1 MEKYKILI
9 SNYKYADY
17 NKSQMPSAALD
28 KYRNSFVLLFNDGW
42 NDMGFYSEFWILY
55 VDREAYYK
63 EIGRVKLCNKEMK
76 LDNVYSYFDNIY
88 PYNKTYYFLK
98 KDKLIEIELSSNK
111 LKNYYSII
119 GMSTYNSLLNIL
131 ENDEKV
137 NKFIS
142 ELNEVNTLPNNDID
156 KIQNYDWF
164 KESILRDSNNYEREI
179 EIVALTKLKNKLK
192 IKNTTYHFSKEFE
205 NLFRTP
211 SPDELK
217 TMHEW
222 LLENTSFHMLF
233 NLANRIVNIMENIIN
248 TDTNNDIPFEILKTL
263 KIKLENHT
271 DFVEKID
278 NILNENKSFYASI
291 NKIKNILKVTKK
303 ELSELE
309 LGHYTSLSTISK
321 LIKKAGSYLRLTNGR
336 QMNDPFEGKNLLE
349 YIFGDSHSDWIS
361 TKRFITS
368 LTTVQDSLP
377 MWNNYAEGATGAMLI
392 YDKTY
397 LIDISKLNYIGIY
410 KVAYIS
416 LNSEKNEIEIKSK
429 NLTKEN
435 KDTLIREID
444 NLKRLFESEKEKI
457 RVYLNKLQEIEI
469 EIKLKNL
476 TEENKDTLI
485 SKINNLKSLFES
497 EKKEKKQV
505 YLNKLQEIEIK
516 LKNLTEENKNTLIS
530 EINNLKS
537 LFESEKKEKRR
548 LYLNKLQEID
558 FLFKKSDYSYE
569 SEYRIVANIENKNTQ
584 LEEKIENN
592 QLLNF
597 PFLYCY
603 LNSHK
608 IKYSKLFLGPKSI
621 SVDYIAPYVNH
632 CDESIKIEISKIN
645 FR

>member
-1 MEKYKILI
+1 MKKYKILI
-9 SNYKYADY
+9 SNYTYTDY
-17 NKSQMPSAALD
+17 NKSQMPLTALD

-55 VDREAYYK
+55 VDSGAYCK

-76 LDNVYSYFDNIY
+76 LDNVHPYSKAD
-88 PYNKTYYFLK
+88 YFLK
-98 KDKLIEIELSSNK
+98 NDNLIEKELSSNI
-111 LKNYYSII
+111 LNNYYSII
-119 GMSTYNSLLNIL
+119 GMRTYSDLLEVL
-131 ENDEKV
+131 KNDEEV
-137 NKFIS
+137 NNFIS
-142 ELNEVNTLPNNDID
+142 KLQEVSTLSNDTINEI
-156 KIQNYDWF
+156 KNYDWF
-164 KESILRDSNNYEREI
+164 KQSLLRDFNIYERENE

-192 IKNTTYHFSKEFE
+192 IENTTYHFSKNLE

-217 TMHEW
+217 TMYEW

-309 LGHYTSLSTISK
+309 LGHYTSLSTVSK
-321 LIKKAGSYLRLTNGR
+321 LINKDGSHLRLTNGR

-397 LIDISKLNYIGIY
+397 LMNISKLNYVGIY

-416 LNSEKNEIEIKSK
+416 LNSKKNKIEIKSN

-435 KDTLIREID
+435 KKYLVTEI
-444 NLKRLFESEKEKI
+444 NKLKKLFEKETK
-457 RVYLNKLQEIEI
+457 
-469 EIKLKNL
+469 
-476 TEENKDTLI
+476 
-485 SKINNLKSLFES
+485 KSNS
-497 EKKEKKQV
+497 DEKKETMRV
-505 YLNKLQEIEIK
+505 
-516 LKNLTEENKNTLIS
+516 
-530 EINNLKS
+530 
-537 LFESEKKEKRR
+537 
-548 LYLNKLQEID
+548 YLNKLQEID
-558 FLFKKSDYSYE
+558 FLFKKSDYAYE
-569 SEYRIVANIENKNTQ
+569 EEYRIVANTENKNTE
-584 LEEKIENN
+584 LEVRVEEN

-603 LNSHK
+603 LKSNQ
-608 IKYSKLFLGPKSI
+608 IKYSKLLLGPKSVSI
-621 SVDYIAPYVNH
+621 DYIAPYVNH
-632 CDESIKIEISKIN
+632 CDESIKIEISKIK